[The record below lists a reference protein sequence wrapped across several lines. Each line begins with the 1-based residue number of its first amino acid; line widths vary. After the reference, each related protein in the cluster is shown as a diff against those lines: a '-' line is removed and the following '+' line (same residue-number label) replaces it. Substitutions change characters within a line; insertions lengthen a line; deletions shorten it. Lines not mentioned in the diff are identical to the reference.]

1 MTVNTQPKP
10 SYLVPKFWGVWIG
23 LGFLRLLYG
32 LPLSWQ
38 FALGRMLGKLSYRI
52 ATKRRRITT
61 INLALCFPEKSAEER
76 EQICRQHFED
86 LGISLFEMMQ
96 AWWAPDA
103 FFERIVSFEGLENLA
118 AAQKSKDGLI
128 IITGHFSTLE
138 ISGRF
143 LQQKVPQF
151 DAIYRAHR
159 NPLLDQKI
167 RQGRQRS
174 ARALIEK
181 SDIRSMVR
189 SLRNGVAVWYAPDQS
204 YRKKYAELLDF
215 FGVPAMTNTATGRLA
230 ALGKAAVVPF
240 YCARIPGTRR
250 YRVRFEPALD
260 SDSLDDKALTE
271 AFIETLENATREH
284 PSQYFWVHRK
294 FKGRPAPLADVYAK
308 DTIDA

>member
-1 MTVNTQPKP
+1 MTEQDQTNTSFRAPR
-10 SYLVPKFWGVWIG
+10 FWGVWLG
-23 LGFLRLLYG
+23 LGVLRLLHA
-32 LPLSWQ
+32 LPIRWQ
-38 FALGRMLGKLSYRI
+38 FSLGRMLGKLSYRV
-52 ATKRRRITT
+52 ATKRRRITQV
-61 INLALCFPEKSAEER
+61 NLQLCFPEKSAEEKD
-76 EQICRQHFED
+76 QICRQHFED
-86 LGISLFEMMQ
+86 LGVSLFEMMQ
-96 AWWAPDA
+96 AWWAPDS
-103 FFERIVSFEGLENLA
+103 FFERIVDFDGLDNLK
-118 AAQKSKDGLI
+118 AAQESKDGLI

-143 LQQKVPQF
+143 LRLQVPQF

-181 SDIRSMVR
+181 SDIRTMVR
-189 SLRNGVAVWYAPDQS
+189 SLRNGIAVWYAPDQS

-240 YCARIPGTRR
+240 YCARIPGTLR
-250 YRVRFEPALD
+250 YKVRFEPALD
-260 SDSLDDKALTE
+260 SDSMDDKQLTE
-271 AFIETLENATREH
+271 AFINSLEKATREH

-294 FKGRPAPLADVYAK
+294 FKERPAPLPDVYARK
-308 DTIDA
+308 APDA